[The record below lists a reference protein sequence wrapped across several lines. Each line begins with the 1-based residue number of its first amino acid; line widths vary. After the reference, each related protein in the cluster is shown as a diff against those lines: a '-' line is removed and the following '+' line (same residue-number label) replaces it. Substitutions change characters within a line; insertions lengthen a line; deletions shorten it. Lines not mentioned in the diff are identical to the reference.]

1 MVSQC
6 KDVNFA
12 LRFIICDKIAKK
24 LSHNPQCDRASTW
37 LLKPG
42 RLEPSSCFKLG
53 HIKVTYVTKGIRH
66 TFAPHDEPIRFV
78 FADERD
84 FLCIYF
90 KPFFIL
96 RLPSRAV
103 GLSLCSYSLW

>member
-24 LSHNPQCDRASTW
+24 LSHNPQCDRASTR

-78 FADERD
+78 FVDERD
-84 FLCIYF
+84 FFMYLFQTFLHPEITKQSCGAF
-90 KPFFIL
+90 TL
-96 RLPSRAV
+96 
-103 GLSLCSYSLW
+103 

>member
-24 LSHNPQCDRASTW
+24 FSHNPQCDRASTW
-37 LLKPG
+37 LLKTG

-78 FADERD
+78 FVDERD
-84 FLCIYF
+84 FFMYLFQTFLYPEITKQSCRDF
-90 KPFFIL
+90 TL
-96 RLPSRAV
+96 
-103 GLSLCSYSLW
+103 